1 MPCAWG
7 RRTQPSRADPRSIH
21 NEVGG
26 FAVGFQGA
34 LIAECVVLLKHVI
47 CGNRDDLRSMKEDED
62 ITVSIT
68 HYARPGSISG
78 DPRLV
83 IERQPTIGHLV

>member
-26 FAVGFQGA
+26 FAIDFQEA
-34 LIAECVVLLKHVI
+34 LIAECNVMLEHVI

-62 ITVSIT
+62 IIVSVT
-68 HYARPGSISG
+68 QYARSGSVSEYS
-78 DPRLV
+78 RLV
-83 IERQPTIGHLV
+83 IEKQPMIEHLM